1 MGQVVA
7 LTDLITS
14 QRVWRGAV
22 PTAPSSA
29 QPTGLAEL
37 DAGLPTGGWPEAS
50 LVEILIPS
58 DGMGELDLL
67 IPTLCRLTSAGQLLA
82 LISPPYIPY
91 APAFQSRGIALA
103 RMHVVRAAPK
113 LALWAAEQCL
123 RSGAFGAVLMWPQKI
138 DHHGL
143 RRLQV
148 AADTGRTLGFA
159 FRPLRCGSNPS
170 PAPLRLEIGVH
181 RSLRVAKCRGGVAPH
196 RSFAIPAHE

>member
-14 QRVWRGAV
+14 QRVWRGA
-22 PTAPSSA
+22 APSPVANARPS
-29 QPTGLAEL
+29 GLKDL

-50 LVEILIPS
+50 LIEILTPS

-67 IPTLCRLTSAGQLLA
+67 VPTLRQMTATGNLIAM
-82 LISPPYIPY
+82 ISPPYIPY
-91 APAFQSRGIALA
+91 APAFQARGIDLA
-103 RMHVVRAAPK
+103 HMHVVRAEPK

-123 RSGAFGAVLMWPQKI
+123 RSGAFGAVLLWPQKV

-159 FRPLRCGSNPS
+159 FRALRCANNPS
-170 PAPLRLEIGVH
+170 PAPLRLEIGID
-181 RSLRVAKCRGGVAPH
+181 RTLRVSKCRGGVPPH
-196 RSFAIPAHE
+196 RSFAIPGHE

>member
-14 QRVWRGAV
+14 QRVWRGAA
-22 PTAPSSA
+22 PTAPTSS

-37 DAGLPTGGWPEAS
+37 DAGLPSGGWPEAS
-50 LVEILIPS
+50 LIEILTVA
-58 DGMGELDLL
+58 DGVGELDLL
-67 IPTLCRLTSAGQLLA
+67 VPTLARLSNAGQLLA
-82 LISPPYIPY
+82 MISPPYIPY
-91 APAFQSRGIALA
+91 APAFQA
-103 RMHVVRAAPK
+103 RSIDLRQVQIIQAEPK

-148 AADTGRTLGFA
+148 AADSGRTLGFA
-159 FRPLRCGSNPS
+159 FRSLKCGDNPS
-170 PAPLRLEIGVH
+170 PAPLRLQIKAS
-181 RSLRVAKCRGGVAPH
+181 RTLRVAKCRGGVPPH
-196 RSFAIPAHE
+196 RTFAIPAHE